1 MSGVNLLTCQLATL
15 SLEAQCNIN
24 CTTTWTLCA
33 HCPPSIIVERV
44 DHKNVRNNNN
54 NNICLVAHFTCWW
67 ERESVFAILVKPRC
81 GTKEPPIHPPP
92 SPHPHLKAI
101 KRRAMDQRPAAAPRQ
116 VDTGPL
122 CLPPPASI
130 QKHIETNKYMSIQI
144 RKYIFIQIRKY
155 TFIQKHK
162 STTVSIQQ
170 HKYAITKTQ
179 KTFTY

>member
-1 MSGVNLLTCQLATL
+1 MRNL
-15 SLEAQCNIN
+15 
-24 CTTTWTLCA
+24 TTITSAWL
-33 HCPPSIIVERV
+33 HIL
-44 DHKNVRNNNN
+44 
-54 NNICLVAHFTCWW
+54 LVG
-67 ERESVFAILVKPRC
+67 ERENQCLQSWSNLDVEQRNPR
-81 GTKEPPIHPPP
+81 PPP
-92 SPHPHLKAI
+92 NPPNPHLKAI

-130 QKHIETNKYMSIQI
+130 QKHIETNKYTSIQI

-179 KTFTY
+179 INFHLLETRHILSF

>member
-1 MSGVNLLTCQLATL
+1 MWNKG
-15 SLEAQCNIN
+15 
-24 CTTTWTLCA
+24 
-33 HCPPSIIVERV
+33 PPQ
-44 DHKNVRNNNN
+44 
-54 NNICLVAHFTCWW
+54 
-67 ERESVFAILVKPRC
+67 P
-81 GTKEPPIHPPP
+81 
-92 SPHPHLKAI
+92 PHPHLNAI

-130 QKHIETNKYMSIQI
+130 QKHIETNKYTSIQI

-179 KTFTY
+179 INFHLLETRHILSFWSISYHFLPFYFNNCDLWVLFMGCCWWESSIQSGAAEADVNIA